1 MMTMKNV
8 IALILAALMALS
20 IVAIAEDTQNPA
32 MNLIGHYMDETSQRA
47 SITIEI
53 GEDQQADVSVF
64 WPNNASE
71 VVEWHFTGACDP
83 DDLSIAYTNGTKNF
97 IAFDENGG
105 IISNVEQYADGTG
118 KLLVDAATGKL
129 TWQDDVEDAGKD
141 CVFAFIAEVVP
152 TVLDGIYMNSPEE
165 DVRIILG
172 EPVREE
178 ETENGKVLV
187 YDGIQVAGLDM
198 EAKLLFRDGYLKAM
212 DFVNTDC
219 GDQGRNDL
227 SLLVMDEFAADI
239 ADVTEEQIEQYAKT
253 YTDIENVDML
263 TYAAYYAH
271 DGALMIY
278 LRSAQDGAELLCLD
292 AAIQ

>member
-278 LRSAQDGAELLCLD
+278 LRSAQDGAELLWLD
-292 AAIQ
+292 ASIK